1 MDIKIVLKNYLQKN
15 LGFYI
20 RSGFLMST
28 TSSFKTIENTHDVYR
43 GKDFMKKFCKSL
55 REQAAKIIH
64 FEKKKMNL
72 LTNKQQKS

>member
-1 MDIKIVLKNYLQKN
+1 
-15 LGFYI
+15 
-20 RSGFLMST
+20 MST
-28 TSSFKTIENTHDVYR
+28 TSSFKTIENIHDVYR